1 VSEFSAH
8 PRTYGR
14 YPYLSAGGRRRTRI
28 VVIWESMKARCY
40 YPKQKAFPR
49 YGGRGITVCEE
60 WREDFHA
67 FRAWAIAN
75 GFRKDLTLDRID
87 NGGNYEPANCRWIP
101 AGEQQWNTRRVIQ
114 LTHNG
119 VTRPLPQWA
128 AMLGVSPFLFRC
140 RRSNGW
146 TDEQILETPLGAAR
160 TGYVPKPRG
169 RKPKSHARLEK
180 RKGEIV
186 KRVADMKDAIELI
199 EQQIAD
205 HWAEIK
211 KTEAP

>member
-119 VTRPLPQWA
+119 
-128 AMLGVSPFLFRC
+128 
-140 RRSNGW
+140 
-146 TDEQILETPLGAAR
+146 
-160 TGYVPKPRG
+160 
-169 RKPKSHARLEK
+169 ARLEK